1 VPHHDRERKLP
12 PTLGIHRYPKLGQTL
27 ARRERS
33 LDRFSGHTP
42 RHDDDVHRNHHT
54 LRSSV
59 RGRRKLASAYD
70 RLDCLAAVAVVHC
83 PQRSQS
89 EGGIVAPRRHP
100 KEKPSGGLH
109 RRDFLLRSAAAAG
122 SIPAM
127 SAILAACRSPQD
139 SGDPLGD
146 SGELVISTP
155 EDPKPLK
162 TFPEN
167 APVPADAPIEGG
179 PLKIYNWDQYIYK
192 KVVDDF
198 SEAFGVDV
206 EISTFN
212 NMDEAL
218 AKIRSSQVDFDVF
231 FPTVDVLGK
240 MTQFQLLQP
249 LNFELLP
256 NRKNLWASYTAPG
269 KPWYD
274 VGGIYTVPYTV
285 YSTGVGY
292 RNDLVEEKDWPANIK
307 NGYDLLWNEKYRNKL
322 GIYDDYRTAMG
333 MVLLRNGTENIN
345 SSDPAELSAVKDSL
359 TEMSAATNVAL
370 TINGAYEDL
379 PKGIFSAHQAWSG
392 DILASPWYGKGNWAS
407 TWPLMSYWWPKGGEI
422 GNDLMAVLRGAKN
435 PVLGHAFIN
444 YMLDFDP
451 AMKNFSWNGYQPPQ
465 NDALPETFQ
474 DPNFK
479 WSWVVPPSLNN
490 CIVTFED
497 IEGATFQTELPPT
510 VDAMWHDNWDQFTA
524 GT

>member
-1 VPHHDRERKLP
+1 M
-12 PTLGIHRYPKLGQTL
+12 I
-27 ARRERS
+27 S
-33 LDRFSGHTP
+33 
-42 RHDDDVHRNHHT
+42 
-54 LRSSV
+54 
-59 RGRRKLASAYD
+59 
-70 RLDCLAAVAVVHC
+70 
-83 PQRSQS
+83 
-89 EGGIVAPRRHP
+89 RRHP
-100 KEKPSGGLH
+100 KEKPTAGLS
-109 RRDFLLRSAAAAG
+109 RRQFLMRSATAAG

-127 SAILAACRSPQD
+127 SAVLAACAEQSRT
-139 SGDPLGD
+139 GDPLGD

-155 EDPKPLK
+155 ENPTALP

-167 APVPADAPIEGG
+167 PAIASSTPLEAG

-198 SEAFGVDV
+198 SEEFGVAV

-249 LNFELLP
+249 LNFDLLP
-256 NRKNLWASYTAPG
+256 NRKNLWSAYTDPDE
-269 KPWYD
+269 PWYD
-274 VGGIYTVPYTV
+274 VGGTYTVPYTV

-292 RNDLVEEKDWPANIK
+292 RNDLVDERDWPSNID
-307 NGYDLLWNEKYRNKL
+307 NGYELLWNSRYKNKI

-333 MVLLRNGTENIN
+333 MVLLRNGGDNLNTQ
-345 SSDPAELSAVKDSL
+345 DPAELAAVKDAL
-359 TEMSAATNVAL
+359 LDMSDKTNAAL

-379 PKGIFSAHQAWSG
+379 PKGIFAAHQGWSG
-392 DILASPWYGKGNWAS
+392 DILASPWYGKGNWAQ

-435 PVLGHAFIN
+435 PALGHAFIN
-444 YMLDFDP
+444 YMLGFDP

-465 NDALPETFQ
+465 NEAQPEVFK
-474 DPNFK
+474 DPDFK
-479 WSWVVPPSLNN
+479 WSWVVPPSLAN
-490 CIVTFED
+490 CIVTFDDMET
-497 IEGATFQTELPPT
+497 ALYQTELPPEI
-510 VDAMWHDNWDQFTA
+510 DAMWHDNWDQFTA